1 MRSVER
7 GPLRPRSLVTRSLVV
22 NRSFVA
28 GEFPRGSD
36 KGNAS
41 LNYKSDLSTYFG
53 SLYFAKFLSF
63 LKKKI
68 MAADVPIWNIS
79 INIKA
84 ENKTC
89 KISLFYNSL

>member
-7 GPLRPRSLVTRSLVV
+7 GPLRPRSLVTRFLVV
-22 NRSFVA
+22 DRSFVA

-41 LNYKSDLSTYFG
+41 LNYKSDISTYFR

-68 MAADVPIWNIS
+68 MSADIPIWNIF
-79 INIKA
+79 INVRT

-89 KISLFYNSL
+89 KI